1 MFFPPLEQQKN
12 TAMHFTA
19 YSVVYIGDREIEEKG
34 IELNGRSAPL
44 FMCRTS
50 SFSAELSLYNK
61 YKYTHTHFER
71 MHTVSLYVSVHRYKV
86 YIFCCFEQHNSP
98 LE

>member
-1 MFFPPLEQQKN
+1 
-12 TAMHFTA
+12 MHFTA
-19 YSVVYIGDREIEEKG
+19 YSMLCVLEIDREREKG

-61 YKYTHTHFER
+61 YKYTHTHTHFER
-71 MHTVSLYVSVHRYKV
+71 MHTVRVYVISVCIDIKYT
-86 YIFCCFEQHNSP
+86 F
-98 LE
+98 